1 MNITHRKRI
10 TYAGAGIAALAAAVL
25 VTIGATLALFSATQ
39 TGGTNQFA
47 TGTVTVAE
55 RPASV
60 VCNVTA
66 LLPGD
71 SSASFGSGSASLST
85 CDYRVKYTGSAP
97 AYLAVDVLVGS
108 GSPALFTGG
117 ATGAQF
123 KLAVSGG
130 ATIVNGTT
138 YKTQAGAD
146 TAISAGTPVSNILL
160 SATPAVTNDEVT
172 FTLDYA
178 LPLTAPNSLQGGST
192 SVTLTFHAVQAAN
205 QTPGTCAAGRQCT
218 SIIWS

>member
-1 MNITHRKRI
+1 MNTSLKKRI
-10 TYAGAGIAALAAAVL
+10 TYTGAGIAALAAAML
-25 VTIGATLALFSATQ
+25 VTIGATMALFSATQ
-39 TGGTNQFA
+39 TGGTNQFS
-47 TGTVTVAE
+47 TGTVSVAD

-60 VCNVTA
+60 TCNVSSM
-66 LLPGD
+66 LPGD
-71 SSASFGSGSASLST
+71 SSASFGSGSASLPT

-108 GSPALFTGG
+108 GSPSLFTGG
-117 ATGAQF
+117 STGAQF

-138 YKTQAGAD
+138 YKSQAGTD
-146 TAISAGTPVSNILL
+146 TAVSAGTAVTNILL
-160 SATPAVTNDEVT
+160 SATPAVTDDEVT

-178 LPLTAPNSLQGGST
+178 LPLAAPNSLQGGST

-205 QTPGTCAAGRQCT
+205 QSLGTCAAGRQCT
-218 SIIWS
+218 SITWG

>member
-1 MNITHRKRI
+1 MRTPHKKRI

-25 VTIGATLALFSATQ
+25 VTIGVTMALFSATE
-39 TGGTNQFA
+39 TGGTNQFT

-60 VCNVTA
+60 VCNVTGMM
-66 LLPGD
+66 PGD
-71 SSASFGSGSASLST
+71 SSASFGSGSATLAT
-85 CDYRVKYTGSAP
+85 CDYRVRYTGTAP

-108 GSPALFTGG
+108 GSPPLFTGL

-130 ATIVNGTT
+130 AAIVNGTS
-138 YKTQAGAD
+138 YKTQAGTDAGI
-146 TAISAGTPVSNILL
+146 TAGTTVSNILL
-160 SATPAVTNDEVT
+160 SATPAVTDDEVT

-178 LPLTAPNSLQGGST
+178 LPVTAPNSLQGGST

-205 QTPGTCAAGRQCT
+205 QTLGTCAAGRQCT
-218 SIIWS
+218 SIIWG